1 MKKKTIAIILT
12 AAFIMSACSSIDYS
26 LENELSNEASSLNE
40 ESDKGSS
47 LDNASNEDRS
57 IDEASNEDSSDN
69 EEHTANEEKPNEKIS
84 DDIEISFSDSQLDY
98 SDIDEES
105 RQLYRDFLEG
115 KITAVFKDSESDT
128 TESISIKD
136 YLIPGSSYSFED
148 IKEVYLKEKDYA
160 EFENATCSYLDCGL
174 DGDYEFLVT
183 CHYSMNY
190 TVIYILKNIDDK
202 LYICFIGDISEHKWN
217 SICENGY
224 YNYTWNIDGTN
235 HWGNSY
241 YIDADG
247 NCHYLYSEG
256 FGGCSRSY
264 GDDTLIISLPDDIY
278 AEFDEIG
285 RIEYS
290 EYSFSEIHSDP
301 HYMFDLILYD
311 TDGEEIKMD
320 SDSKDLYNRIEALY
334 EACGYTFVSN
344 EEANEALRNARLEVG
359 LTDEIYETE
368 VGYYDY

>member
-148 IKEVYLKEKDYA
+148 IKEVYLKKD
-160 EFENATCSYLDCGL
+160 ESSPILH
-174 DGDYEFLVT
+174 VT
-183 CHYSMNY
+183 MN
-190 TVIYILKNIDDK
+190 
-202 LYICFIGDISEHKWN
+202 
-217 SICENGY
+217 
-224 YNYTWNIDGTN
+224 
-235 HWGNSY
+235 
-241 YIDADG
+241 
-247 NCHYLYSEG
+247 
-256 FGGCSRSY
+256 
-264 GDDTLIISLPDDIY
+264 
-278 AEFDEIG
+278 
-285 RIEYS
+285 
-290 EYSFSEIHSDP
+290 
-301 HYMFDLILYD
+301 DLRKEL
-311 TDGEEIKMD
+311 EE
-320 SDSKDLYNRIEALY
+320 
-334 EACGYTFVSN
+334 
-344 EEANEALRNARLEVG
+344 
-359 LTDEIYETE
+359 
-368 VGYYDY
+368 